1 MDIAESEIRPV
12 LGPAGNKARSAE
24 LRKPAEKLKSNK
36 VERPRESDCK
46 RFQAMSEA
54 VADPPPKS
62 RSPVSALK
70 KCGSVGSILRKQQ
83 DQRSFLMRSN
93 LSLNASCS
101 SDASTDS
108 SQSRAS
114 TGRIIRRSM
123 TCTSARR
130 KQCSPKTEKVI
141 EKLASEVECLS
152 VSSDDVSVLKKR
164 CAWVTANTADPLY
177 AAFHDEEWGVP
188 VHDDRKLF
196 ELLSLCTALAELTW
210 PAILSRRQTFREV
223 FQNFDPVAVSKL
235 NDKKVLM
242 QGSPASSLLS
252 ELKLRAIIE
261 NARQI
266 CRIVDEIGSFDKY
279 IWGFVNSKP
288 IVGNFRYPR
297 QVPIKTSKAESISKD
312 LVRRGFRGIG
322 PTVIYS
328 FMQAA
333 GISNDHLIT
342 CFRFQ
347 DCIAACDTTDK
358 AESFKTKV
366 EVIQAEDETELGMG
380 MGVGVVQAMDELSLS
395 S

>member
-1 MDIAESEIRPV
+1 MDNAESEIRPV

-36 VERPRESDCK
+36 VEKPRESDCK

-164 CAWVTANTADPLY
+164 CAWVTANTGMSRVSLN
-177 AAFHDEEWGVP
+177 FN
-188 VHDDRKLF
+188 KL
-196 ELLSLCTALAELTW
+196 CH
-210 PAILSRRQTFREV
+210 PNKILDS
-223 FQNFDPVAVSKL
+223 
-235 NDKKVLM
+235 
-242 QGSPASSLLS
+242 
-252 ELKLRAIIE
+252 
-261 NARQI
+261 
-266 CRIVDEIGSFDKY
+266 
-279 IWGFVNSKP
+279 
-288 IVGNFRYPR
+288 
-297 QVPIKTSKAESISKD
+297 
-312 LVRRGFRGIG
+312 
-322 PTVIYS
+322 
-328 FMQAA
+328 
-333 GISNDHLIT
+333 
-342 CFRFQ
+342 
-347 DCIAACDTTDK
+347 
-358 AESFKTKV
+358 
-366 EVIQAEDETELGMG
+366 
-380 MGVGVVQAMDELSLS
+380 
-395 S
+395 